1 MNLIDL
7 SHPLAPGM
15 PVYPGTDPLV
25 LEQAAEL
32 SRHGFA
38 EKRLTLTGHTG
49 THLDVPA
56 HVLAS
61 GPGLDSLAL
70 DRFAGTACVVDV
82 RACGGRAV
90 TVEDLLPQRRRMAK
104 ADFVLLRTG
113 FERHWGSPDYFRG
126 YPYLSPEA
134 ARFLA
139 SFPLKGLGLDAPSPD
154 PVDCAELTA
163 HRILLAAGFVLV
175 ENLRCLGILPQDGF
189 RFLALPLPIA
199 GGDGSPVRAA
209 ALLGED

>member
-15 PVYPGTDPLV
+15 PVYPGTGPLL

-32 SRHGFA
+32 SRHGYA
-38 EKRLTLTGHTG
+38 EKRLCLTGHTG
-49 THLDVPA
+49 THLDAPA
-56 HVLAS
+56 HILAS
-61 GPGLDSLAL
+61 GASLEALAL
-70 DRFAGTACVVDV
+70 DRFAGAACVVDL
-82 RACGGRAV
+82 RACDGRAV
-90 TVEDLLPQRRRMAK
+90 EPADLLPERKRMAR

-113 FERHWGSPDYFRG
+113 CDRLWGRPEYFRDYPHLSPD
-126 YPYLSPEA
+126 A
-134 ARFLA
+134 ARLLA

-154 PVDCAELTA
+154 PVDSEDYPA

-175 ENLRCLGILPQDGF
+175 ENLRGLEALPGDGF

-209 ALLGED
+209 ALLGAD